1 MNDSIIEDTFEEQL
15 KSEINMADILDKIP
29 VDPVVVFGPDDEG
42 KALRLAKKG
51 GSKTTCATQNVKI
64 SCSNIK
70 RRLE

>member
-1 MNDSIIEDTFEEQL
+1 MNDSIVEDTFEEQL

-29 VDPVVVFGPDDEG
+29 VDPVVVSDDEG
-42 KALRLAKKG
+42 KALMPKKG
-51 GSKTTCATQNVKI
+51 GSKTTYATQNVKI